1 MIRFGVW
8 AIDRATWE
16 QSWLTAGIFEPQLDE
31 DGQPT
36 GRLQFTEPYRGQIQ
50 HNADSWPGV
59 IVKTPGT
66 YDEDGNELSPP
77 VLVPG
82 WHTNVIVYGESLIG
96 QFIHQLPQ
104 TDADGN
110 LLPVWQRTHAAHVFQ
125 LTYQPADPETG
136 FPEGYRS
143 AEGVVYADA
152 NAFSSPAN
160 VF

>member
-8 AIDRATWE
+8 SPSRAIWE
-16 QSWLTAGIFEPQLDE
+16 QSWITAGIFEPQLDE

-36 GRLQFTEPYRGQIQ
+36 GRLQFSEPYRGQIQ
-50 HNADSWPGV
+50 HNADSWPGIITKV
-59 IVKTPGT
+59 DGV
-66 YDEDGNELSPP
+66 YEDGVEITPP

-82 WHTNVIVYGESLIG
+82 WHTNVIVYGESLLA
-96 QFIHQLPQ
+96 QFTAGLPQ
-104 TDADGN
+104 TDEEGT
-110 LLPVWQRTHAAHVFQ
+110 LLPVWQRTHAAAVFQ
-125 LTYQPADPETG
+125 LTYQPADAETG

-152 NAFSSPAN
+152 GAFSSPAN